1 MKDEVIRD
9 KLVIGIRDKSL
20 SESLQMEAELT
31 LDKAKQFI
39 RQQVQQAALKS
50 PPIQEETSLDS
61 VTSRAQTT
69 SITPQA
75 MRQVT

>member
-1 MKDEVIRD
+1 MKDEVICD
-9 KLVIGIRDKSL
+9 KLVIGIRDESL

-39 RQQVQQAALKS
+39 RQRVQQAALKS